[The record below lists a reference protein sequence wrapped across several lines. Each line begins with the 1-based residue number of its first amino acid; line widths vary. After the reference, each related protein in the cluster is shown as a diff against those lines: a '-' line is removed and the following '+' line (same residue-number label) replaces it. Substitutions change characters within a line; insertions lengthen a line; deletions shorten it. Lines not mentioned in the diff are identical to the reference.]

1 VNRADEISEIE
12 GKAAR
17 VAASEQGSE
26 RVSNSCLKSVSE
38 KNSIQMITLIAVS
51 RFIPMKANYKTKRK
65 GTTMKPLTHFR
76 KIRILPLLS
85 LGATFALAI
94 TAHAQNLYVSAH
106 TPGRGA
112 YHHSIL
118 EFTAPNTYSVYAS
131 GLLFPR
137 GLAFDSLGNLFAAE
151 TLAPADDVEVGKVL
165 KFNLRNKATTLG
177 SAVQFFFE
185 GLAIDIAGNVYVMGT
200 DATGAGTIFKFTP
213 SGDRTIFGSI
223 PGQGWGLAFD
233 SAGNLYAADGGTQT
247 IYKFAPNGTR
257 TVFVGPSAF
266 APGESPVGL
275 AFDSSGN
282 LFVSIETFSD
292 PGADS
297 IVYFSPTGVKSPFAT
312 GLTTPRGLA
321 FDSSGNLFVAE
332 AGVPEI
338 PGGDILKFPSGGGMP
353 EVFAS
358 GFGRPQFLTFGPPR

>member
-1 VNRADEISEIE
+1 
-12 GKAAR
+12 
-17 VAASEQGSE
+17 
-26 RVSNSCLKSVSE
+26 
-38 KNSIQMITLIAVS
+38 
-51 RFIPMKANYKTKRK
+51 
-65 GTTMKPLTHFR
+65 MKPLAHFKKT
-76 KIRILPLLS
+76 KILRNIFLS
-85 LGATFALAI
+85 LGAIFALAI
-94 TAHAQNLYVSAH
+94 NTHAQNLYVSAH
-106 TPGRGA
+106 TPGTGF

-118 EFTAPNTYSVYAS
+118 QFTPSGEQSTYAS
-131 GLLFPR
+131 KLSFPR

-151 TLAPADDVEVGKVL
+151 TLAPAGDVEVGKVL

-177 SAVQFFFE
+177 SAIQFFFE

-338 PGGDILKFPSGGGMP
+338 SPSGDVLEFPTAGGQIL
-353 EVFAS
+353 FAS
-358 GFGRPQFLTFGPPR
+358 GLFRPEFLTFGPPR